1 MRWRPGAGRGQ
12 IEDRRGMGG
21 MGGMALP
28 IGGGGGLIGVIA
40 LLAYLLLAGGGG
52 GGLNVPIEQFPSAP
66 TGQPLGDTPDQTDD
80 FVAFVVDDVQDTWTR
95 LFRETGREYEPT
107 KLVLFEQATQTGC
120 GSASSETGPFYCPL
134 DRKVYLDL
142 GFFRELRDRFRAPG
156 DFAQAYVIA
165 HEFGHHVQT
174 ILGINAAV
182 RREQQEHPDEAN
194 ELSVK
199 MELQAD
205 CFAGVW
211 AHSAYSQQQLSPG
224 DLDEG
229 LAAASAVGDDRIQ
242 RQTQG
247 RVDPESWTHGS
258 AEQRSTWFRR
268 GFDGGDPNAC
278 DTFS

>member
-21 MGGMALP
+21 GMALP
-28 IGGGGGLIGVIA
+28 IGGGGGLIGVIV
-40 LLAYLLLAGGGG
+40 LLAYLLLGGGG
-52 GGLNVPIEQFPSAP
+52 GGFDPSLQPFPAAP
-66 TGQPLGDTPDQTDD
+66 TGQPLGDTPDKTDD

-95 LFRETGREYEPT
+95 LFQEAGREYEPT

-120 GSASSETGPFYCPL
+120 GAASSQTGPFYCPL

-142 GFFRELRDRFRAPG
+142 GFFRELRDRFGAPG

-174 ILGINAAV
+174 VLGINEAV
-182 RREQQEHPDEAN
+182 RREQQENPEQAN
-194 ELSVK
+194 ELSVQ

-211 AHSAYSQQQLSPG
+211 AHSAYAEQQLSEG
-224 DLDEG
+224 DLEEG
-229 LAAASAVGDDRIQ
+229 LGAASAVGDDRIQ
-242 RQTQG
+242 ERTQG

-278 DTFS
+278 DTFGG

>member
-1 MRWRPGAGRGQ
+1 MGGAGGL
-12 IEDRRGMGG
+12 
-21 MGGMALP
+21 ALP
-28 IGGGGGLIGVIA
+28 IGGGGGLIGLVV
-40 LLAYLLLAGGGG
+40 LLAYVFLGGGGGG
-52 GGLNVPIEQFPSAP
+52 GGLNIPIEQFPSAP
-66 TGQPLGDTPDQTDD
+66 TGQPLGNTPDQTDD

-95 LFRETGREYEPT
+95 LFQEAGRRYEPT

-120 GSASSETGPFYCPL
+120 GAASSQTGPFYCPL

-142 GFFRELRDRFRAPG
+142 GFFRELRDRFGAPG

-174 ILGINAAV
+174 ILGINEAV
-182 RREQQEHPDEAN
+182 RREQQENPDEAN

-211 AHSAYSQQQLSPG
+211 AHSAYADQQLSEG
-224 DLDEG
+224 DLQEG
-229 LAAASAVGDDRIQ
+229 LAAASSVGDDRIQ
-242 RQTQG
+242 KQTQG

-268 GFDGGDPNAC
+268 GFDSGDPNTC
-278 DTFS
+278 DTFG